1 MAVRKCNVFHLNK
14 SQGSVLFRPDFRHLS
29 VKKFKPE
36 MSVRT
41 SLAKYEIQEGLFNLP
56 LYAIG
61 ALRSLLDWDKMP
73 VTAEDGMRET
83 LRSFGR

>member
-1 MAVRKCNVFHLNK
+1 MAVRKCNVFRLNK

-41 SLAKYEIQEGLFNLP
+41 SLAKYEIQEGIFNLP
-56 LYAIG
+56 LFWAFCGWFCYNIV
-61 ALRSLLDWDKMP
+61 R
-73 VTAEDGMRET
+73 
-83 LRSFGR
+83 